1 MEVHSDTATVRRQPS
16 ALLVAVSAVALAI
29 PLLAAA
35 ACAQEEH
42 SEFIEVVEVLQ
53 EDFIDRD
60 KLSATEMERAG
71 IEGLLEYLDD
81 PYTTYFSPERYE
93 AFNLALHGQ
102 EPDFEGIGASVTEAD
117 GQIIVLGPLP
127 GSPAFHA
134 GLMAGD
140 VLLSVDGISIEGLT
154 LEETVALIR
163 GPRGTQ
169 VVLGVSRAG
178 VSRPVEIPIV
188 RDTISV
194 SSVHAHLLPS
204 GFGYI
209 RLSSFDA
216 RSGPDLRTAI
226 ADLRELGADGLALD
240 LRNNGGG
247 LVDAAV
253 DVVSEFVEEGQVLRW
268 VDADGGETVLE
279 VSGEGTAY
287 DLPLVVLVNGYSA
300 SASEVVSGALQDHE
314 RARIVGVRTFGKGAV
329 NLLHALES
337 GAGLNLTIARWLT
350 PNGRTIEGEGI
361 EPDVRVGREVNVR
374 AHGRV
379 GELTRD
385 LCGVFREEAASL
397 DDPGDLA
404 EALDAL
410 CNIQAGQDPAAAYPD
425 EQLDAAVVELR
436 RMTGR

>member
-1 MEVHSDTATVRRQPS
+1 MRTHPNAVTMTRQPS
-16 ALLVAVSAVALAI
+16 LLQPALPAVILAAAF
-29 PLLAAA
+29 LAAA

-60 KLSATEMERAG
+60 KLTSTEMERAG

-81 PYTTYFSPERYE
+81 PYTSYLSPKRYAE
-93 AFNLALHGQ
+93 FTLALHGQ
-102 EPDFEGIGASVTEAD
+102 EPDFEGVGASVTEVE

-140 VLLSVDGISIEGLT
+140 VLVSVDGRSIEGLT

-163 GPRGTQ
+163 GPKGTQ

-178 VSRPVEIPIV
+178 ISRPVEISIV
-188 RDTISV
+188 RETISA
-194 SSVHAHLLPS
+194 SSVRSDLLPG

-216 RSGPDLRTAI
+216 ETGADLRAAI
-226 ADLRELGADGLALD
+226 ADLRELGADGLVLD

-253 DVVSEFVEEGQVLRW
+253 SVLSEFVEEGEVLRW
-268 VDADGGETVLE
+268 IDADGNETVEE
-279 VSGEGTAY
+279 VTGDGTAY
-287 DLPLVVLVNGYSA
+287 DLPLVVLVNGFSA
-300 SASEVVSGALQDHE
+300 SASEVVSGALQDHG
-314 RARIVGVRTFGKGAV
+314 RARIVGTRTFGKGAV
-329 NLLHALES
+329 NLLRELES
-337 GAGLNLTIARWLT
+337 GAGLNITVAQWLT
-350 PNGRTIEGEGI
+350 PNGRTIEGDGI

-374 AHGRV
+374 AHGRI
-379 GELTRD
+379 GELTRT
-385 LCGVFREEAASL
+385 LCAAYADETVSL
-397 DDPGDLA
+397 DGPGELA
-404 EALDAL
+404 DALDTL
-410 CNIQAGQDPAAAYPD
+410 CSIQPEQELVSYPD
-425 EQLDAAVVELR
+425 EQLDAAVAELR
-436 RMTGR
+436 RITGH